1 MEITDEAA
9 HKAEE
14 LADDDD
20 RLVIAT
26 DMKVQS
32 DGRVSIDSAT
42 RERYGIEEGDY
53 VDGVLVL
60 GED

>member
-20 RLVIAT
+20 RLVIVT
-26 DMKVQS
+26 DAKMQS
-32 DGRVSIDSAT
+32 GGRIGIDSDT
-42 RERYGIEEGDY
+42 RERYGIEEGDF
-53 VDGVLVL
+53 VDAVLVL

>member
-14 LADDDD
+14 LADDGD
-20 RLVIAT
+20 RLIIAT

-32 DGRVSIDSAT
+32 GGRIGIDSDT
-42 RERYGIEEGDY
+42 RERYGIEEGEF
-53 VDGVLVL
+53 VDAVLVV